1 MKKNKIWLFA
11 IMLLL
16 TGCKDI
22 KFIEKTP
29 EEVPVEEKEEV
40 ELGEVDID
48 EDDTD
53 HMETKEER
61 DAKLMR
67 ERMKEEEAARK
78 QEEKDEELEEELRKR
93 EEKEKEDFEE
103 KLKEKEIEDKKKA
116 EEKKKQEKEMKN
128 RTMHDDVVFDLT
140 DTEMYIKKDV
150 KLFSSAKLLGNP
162 VTSLVKGAKVSLKG
176 VSNPDKKIAM
186 VEVSSGTKLFC
197 KSEYLTKEEVEF
209 VEEKKPEKQETAS
222 PNNNKPVDSN
232 NNSNNQ
238 KPNEKPAQP
247 QANPQPQ
254 PTPKPSPAP
263 APAPVPT
270 PTPTPAPQPQPQPT
284 PQPAPQP
291 KQEET
296 LQVEEPVHVEPEVR
310 RGGISYPSNVS
321 STSVNY
327 GITFADVNFN
337 ARLVRGAAL
346 SSGPGPISNSTG
358 YGEIEYFPE
367 GLVVACTGIG
377 TNGYVRVE
385 LANGVVGFLNNQDL
399 EMQ

>member
-1 MKKNKIWLFA
+1 MKKNKIWLFT
-11 IMLLL
+11 IILFL

-29 EEVPVEEKEEV
+29 EEAPIEEKEEV

-48 EDDTD
+48 EDDTN

-61 DAKLMR
+61 DAKLIR

-197 KSEYLTKEEVEF
+197 KSEYLTKEEIEF
-209 VEEKKPEKQETAS
+209 IEEKKPEKQETAS
-222 PNNNKPVDSN
+222 PNNNKPADSN
-232 NNSNNQ
+232 NNTNNQ
-238 KPNEKPAQP
+238 KPNEKPVQP
-247 QANPQPQ
+247 QTSPQPQ
-254 PTPKPSPAP
+254 PTPTPAP
-263 APAPVPT
+263 APT
-270 PTPTPAPQPQPQPT
+270 PTPTPAPAPAPTPTPAPAPTPAPQ

-296 LQVEEPVHVEPEVR
+296 LQVEEPEVR

-337 ARLVRGAAL
+337 AMLVRGAAL